1 MNYLFF
7 LRAKSSVPLWICPQ
21 GFNCTRMQGEV
32 KVHHQS
38 SVISE
43 ISTRHSATQTGGNEI
58 SLMPVAGCLLDIPA
72 CAQASVRL
80 SGWSQLDDID
90 GLAGE
95 EKELTSL
102 VERLDTTSR
111 AYGMEIHAEKTK
123 LMTNNN
129 NGICSDIKVNG
140 QTLDTVSSFKYP
152 GAIVSDEGSKQA
164 VLPRIA
170 QATAALAKLKPIWKD
185 KNISLASKARLQR
198 SLVISISFMLVKLG
212 HLRQRCRGEYRAWR

>member
-1 MNYLFF
+1 MLVAC
-7 LRAKSSVPLWICPQ
+7 L
-21 GFNCTRMQGEV
+21 
-32 KVHHQS
+32 
-38 SVISE
+38 
-43 ISTRHSATQTGGNEI
+43 I
-58 SLMPVAGCLLDIPA
+58 SLRVHKLP
-72 CAQASVRL
+72 SRL
-80 SGWSQLDDID
+80 SGWSQPDDVD

-164 VLPRIA
+164 VLARIA

-212 HLRQRCRGEYRAWR
+212 HLRQS